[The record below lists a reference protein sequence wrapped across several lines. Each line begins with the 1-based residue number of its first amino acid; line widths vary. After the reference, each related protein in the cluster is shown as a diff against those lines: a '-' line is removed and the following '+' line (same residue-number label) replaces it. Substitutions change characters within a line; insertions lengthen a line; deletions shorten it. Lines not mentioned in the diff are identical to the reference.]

1 MANLSDLKPIPCNLK
16 VVEYDEV
23 IGDYHIPKVAITT
36 LENEDQI
43 MRILRAGEYSD
54 SITVMYKE
62 QFDNI
67 FKPLFSDIRELNL
80 LIASMKIKEI
90 ITF

>member
-1 MANLSDLKPIPCNLK
+1 MINLNKLNPIPCNIK

-23 IGDYHIPKVAITT
+23 IGNYHIPKVAITI
-36 LENEDQI
+36 LEDEEQI
-43 MRILRAGEYSD
+43 MKILRAGEHSD

-67 FKPLFSDIRELNL
+67 FKPLFSDIRELNVR
-80 LIASMKIKEI
+80 IKEL
-90 ITF
+90 TAKYTKF

>member
-1 MANLSDLKPIPCNLK
+1 MINLNELHPVPCNIK

-23 IGDYHIPKVAITT
+23 IGDYHIPKVAITV
-36 LENEDQI
+36 LEDEKQI
-43 MRILRAGEYSD
+43 MKILRAGEHSD

-67 FKPLFSDIRELNL
+67 FKPLFSDIRELN
-80 LIASMKIKEI
+80 IKIKEL
-90 ITF
+90 TAKYTKF

>member
-1 MANLSDLKPIPCNLK
+1 MTNLSDLKPIPCNLK

-36 LENEDQI
+36 LENEKQI
-43 MRILRAGEYSD
+43 MKILRAGEHSD

-67 FKPLFSDIRELNL
+67 FKPLFSDIRELN
-80 LIASMKIKEI
+80 IKIKELT
-90 ITF
+90 TF

>member
-1 MANLSDLKPIPCNLK
+1 MVNLSDLKPIPCNLK

-36 LENEDQI
+36 LENEKQI
-43 MRILRAGEYSD
+43 MKILRAGEHSD

-67 FKPLFSDIRELNL
+67 FKPLFSDIRELN
-80 LIASMKIKEI
+80 IKIKELT
-90 ITF
+90 TF

>member
-1 MANLSDLKPIPCNLK
+1 MANLSDLNPIPCNLK

-43 MRILRAGEYSD
+43 MRILRAGEHSD

-67 FKPLFSDIRELNL
+67 FKPLFSDIRELN
-80 LIASMKIKEI
+80 IKIKELT
-90 ITF
+90 TF

>member
-1 MANLSDLKPIPCNLK
+1 MINLNELNPVPCNIK

-23 IGDYHIPKVAITT
+23 IGDYHIPKVAITV
-36 LENEDQI
+36 LEDEKQI
-43 MRILRAGEYSD
+43 MKILRAGEHSD

-67 FKPLFSDIRELNL
+67 FKPLFSDIRELN
-80 LIASMKIKEI
+80 IKIKEL
-90 ITF
+90 TAKYAKF

>member
-1 MANLSDLKPIPCNLK
+1 MVNLSDLEPIPCNLK

-36 LENEDQI
+36 LENEKQI
-43 MRILRAGEYSD
+43 MKILRAGEHSD

-67 FKPLFSDIRELNL
+67 FKPLFSDIRELN
-80 LIASMKIKEI
+80 IKIKELT
-90 ITF
+90 TF

>member
-1 MANLSDLKPIPCNLK
+1 MINLNELNPVPCNIK

-23 IGDYHIPKVAITT
+23 IGGYHIPKVAITV
-36 LENEDQI
+36 LEDEKQI
-43 MRILRAGEYSD
+43 MKILRAGEHSD

-67 FKPLFSDIRELNL
+67 FKPLFSDIRELN
-80 LIASMKIKEI
+80 IKIKEL
-90 ITF
+90 TAKYTKF

>member
-1 MANLSDLKPIPCNLK
+1 MINLSDLKPIPCNLK

-23 IGDYHIPKVAITT
+23 IGNYHIPKVAITT
-36 LENEDQI
+36 LENEKQI
-43 MRILRAGEYSD
+43 MKILRAGGHSD

-67 FKPLFSDIRELNL
+67 FKPLFSDIRKLNL
-80 LIASMKIKEI
+80 KIKELTI
-90 ITF
+90 F

>member
-1 MANLSDLKPIPCNLK
+1 MANISELYPVPCNIK

-23 IGDYHIPKVAITT
+23 IGDYHIPKIAITT
-36 LENEDQI
+36 LEDEKQI
-43 MRILRAGEYSD
+43 MKILKAGEYSD

-67 FKPLFSDIRELNL
+67 FKPLFSDIRDLN
-80 LIASMKIKEI
+80 IKIKEL
-90 ITF
+90 TAF

>member
-1 MANLSDLKPIPCNLK
+1 MINLNELNPVPCNIK

-23 IGDYHIPKVAITT
+23 IGDYHIPKVAITV
-36 LENEDQI
+36 LEDEKQI
-43 MRILRAGEYSD
+43 MKILRAGEHSD

-67 FKPLFSDIRELNL
+67 FKPLFSDIRELN
-80 LIASMKIKEI
+80 IKIKEL
-90 ITF
+90 TAKYTKF

>member
-1 MANLSDLKPIPCNLK
+1 MASLNDLKPIPCNLK

-23 IGDYHIPKVAITT
+23 IGDYHIPKVAITV
-36 LENEDQI
+36 LEDEKQI
-43 MRILRAGEYSD
+43 MKILRAGEHSD

-67 FKPLFSDIRELNL
+67 FKPLFSDIRELNT
-80 LIASMKIKEI
+80 KIKELT
-90 ITF
+90 TF

>member
-1 MANLSDLKPIPCNLK
+1 MVSISDLHPIPCNIK
-16 VVEYDEV
+16 VVEYEEV

-36 LENEDQI
+36 LENEKQI
-43 MRILRAGEYSD
+43 MKILRAGEHSD

-67 FKPLFSDIRELNL
+67 FKPLFSDIRDLN
-80 LIASMKIKEI
+80 IKIKELT
-90 ITF
+90 TF

>member
-1 MANLSDLKPIPCNLK
+1 MDNLSDLKPIPCNLK

-43 MRILRAGEYSD
+43 MRTLRAGEYSD

-67 FKPLFSDIRELNL
+67 FKPLFSDIRKLNF
-80 LIASMKIKEI
+80 KIKELT
-90 ITF
+90 TF

>member
-1 MANLSDLKPIPCNLK
+1 MVSISDLHPIPCNIK
-16 VVEYDEV
+16 VVEYEEV

-36 LENEDQI
+36 LEDEKQI
-43 MRILRAGEYSD
+43 MKILRAGEYSD

-67 FKPLFSDIRELNL
+67 FKPLFSDIRNLN
-80 LIASMKIKEI
+80 IKIKEL
-90 ITF
+90 TAF

>member
-1 MANLSDLKPIPCNLK
+1 MINLSELNPVPCNIK

-23 IGDYHIPKVAITT
+23 IGDYHIPKVAITV
-36 LENEDQI
+36 LEDEKQI
-43 MRILRAGEYSD
+43 MKILRAGEHSD

-67 FKPLFSDIRELNL
+67 FKPLFSDIRELN
-80 LIASMKIKEI
+80 IKIKEL
-90 ITF
+90 TAKYTKF

>member
-1 MANLSDLKPIPCNLK
+1 MINLSDLKPIPCNLK

-36 LENEDQI
+36 LENEKQI
-43 MRILRAGEYSD
+43 MKILRAGEHSD

-67 FKPLFSDIRELNL
+67 FKPLFSDIRELN
-80 LIASMKIKEI
+80 IKIKELT
-90 ITF
+90 TF

>member
-36 LENEDQI
+36 LENEKQI
-43 MRILRAGEYSD
+43 MKILRAGEHSD

-67 FKPLFSDIRELNL
+67 FKPLFSDIRELN
-80 LIASMKIKEI
+80 IKIKELT
-90 ITF
+90 TF

>member
-23 IGDYHIPKVAITT
+23 IGDYHIPKVAITV
-36 LENEDQI
+36 LEDEKQI
-43 MRILRAGEYSD
+43 MKILRAGEHSD

-67 FKPLFSDIRELNL
+67 FKPLFSDIRELN
-80 LIASMKIKEI
+80 IKIKEL
-90 ITF
+90 TAKYTKF

>member
-1 MANLSDLKPIPCNLK
+1 MINLSKLNPIPCNIK

-23 IGDYHIPKVAITT
+23 IGNYHIPKVAITI
-36 LENEDQI
+36 LEDEEQI
-43 MRILRAGEYSD
+43 MKILRAGEHSD

-67 FKPLFSDIRELNL
+67 FKPLFSDIRELNVR
-80 LIASMKIKEI
+80 IKEL
-90 ITF
+90 TAKYTKF

>member
-1 MANLSDLKPIPCNLK
+1 MINLSDLKPIPCNLK

-36 LENEDQI
+36 LENEKQI
-43 MRILRAGEYSD
+43 MKILRAGEHSD

-67 FKPLFSDIRELNL
+67 FKPLFSDIRKLN
-80 LIASMKIKEI
+80 IKIKEL
-90 ITF
+90 TAF

>member
-1 MANLSDLKPIPCNLK
+1 MINLNELNPVPCNIK

-23 IGDYHIPKVAITT
+23 IGDYHIPKVAITV
-36 LENEDQI
+36 LEDEKQI
-43 MRILRAGEYSD
+43 MKILQAGEHSD

-67 FKPLFSDIRELNL
+67 FKPLFSDIRELN
-80 LIASMKIKEI
+80 IKIKEL
-90 ITF
+90 TAKYAKF